1 MSDDLKSCIPIHG
14 LSVESKW
21 KKWCKMN
28 CGIPPQLHPACI
40 GNGPHVKCK
49 CSQTSSGRKNGSK
62 NLNHVVQS

>member
-1 MSDDLKSCIPIHG
+1 MS
-14 LSVESKW
+14 
-21 KKWCKMN
+21 

-49 CSQTSSGRKNGSK
+49 CSQTSSGKKNGSE